1 MTKHSEII
9 NLSFLLEHERE
20 TILGVLKRDEYL
32 KKVEDKRIR

>member
-1 MTKHSEII
+1 MSNNAEII

-32 KKVEDKRIR
+32 KKMEDKRIR